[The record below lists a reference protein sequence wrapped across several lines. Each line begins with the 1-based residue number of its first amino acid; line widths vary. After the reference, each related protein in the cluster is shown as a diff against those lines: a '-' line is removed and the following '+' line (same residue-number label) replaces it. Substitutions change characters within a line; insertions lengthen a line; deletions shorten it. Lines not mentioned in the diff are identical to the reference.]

1 MGERANGATEMLQ
14 NLEDTSVNHLRANDC
29 KKATRET
36 LLSFVQRAARACLWL
51 IDASQVY
58 LIKVHLG
65 GTPLNIYLDIYFIR
79 G

>member
-14 NLEDTSVNHLRANDC
+14 NPEDTSVNHLRANDC

-36 LLSFVQRAARACLWL
+36 LLSFIQRAACACLWL
-51 IDASQVY
+51 IDASQVC